1 MTELLLPTDQSAVI
15 EVSSTG
21 SLGSE
26 FRSEERYYTN
36 NPYAVNLDNLDQ
48 FIRDVLHHLAI
59 PEHNP
64 KSGATRS
71 VIRTAMSRTA
81 LMALDSDCPDLVQ
94 YIEAAAPILGTDDLL
109 VYFAKNY
116 GDREPSQAVKNDM
129 AARLTEARS
138 TTPSTELILPAGF
151 EAVQQW
157 DNPEQLAYLWG
168 ETFGWTA
175 EGCEA
180 FLKNIAEQ
188 TERTP
193 EEHTTWFEGVR
204 CGNTLVAA
212 TMAERLTVPGN
223 DGPIEL
229 IELTEW
235 AVHPRYRG
243 HGLGRFVVGNS
254 TQAIEDDLASVPHLA
269 FAEANLISGAPHMAR
284 RAGLNIPLVGLP
296 RHGSVPQIVFSN
308 VRVGDGLEPAGDYR
322 HFALVTA

>member
-1 MTELLLPTDQSAVI
+1 MPEILSPTSQPVTI

-36 NPYAVNLDNLDQ
+36 NPYTVNIDNLDQ
-48 FIRDVLHHLAI
+48 FVRDVSHHLAVPDHT
-59 PEHNP
+59 PE
-64 KSGATRS
+64 SGATRS
-71 VIRTAMSRTA
+71 VIRTAMSHAA
-81 LMALDSDCPDLVQ
+81 LMALDSDRPDLVSR
-94 YIEAAAPILGTDDLL
+94 IEAAAPIPGTDDLL

-116 GDREPSQAVKNDM
+116 GDRDPSPAIKNDM

-138 TTPSTELILPAGF
+138 TTPSPELILPAGF

-157 DNPEQLAYLWG
+157 DNPEQLAYLWS
-168 ETFGWTA
+168 ETFGWTV

-180 FLKNIAEQ
+180 FLLDIAEQ
-188 TERTP
+188 AERAPEERTM
-193 EEHTTWFEGVR
+193 WFEGIS
-204 CGNTLVAA
+204 CGTTLVAA
-212 TMAERLTVPGN
+212 TMAERLTIPGN

-229 IELTEW
+229 TELTEW

-243 HGLGRFVVGNS
+243 HGLGRVAVGNS
-254 TQAIEDDLASVPHLA
+254 ARSVENDLAPLSHLA
-269 FAEANLISGAPHMAR
+269 FAEANLWSSGAHAGV
-284 RAGLNIPLVGLP
+284 RAGLHVPMVRLP
-296 RHGSVPQIVFSN
+296 RHGEIPQIVFSN